1 MDRREVAESMK
12 ALVVYDSR
20 FGNTE
25 KIAMA
30 IGKALSGEVR
40 VVRSKE
46 VDFDEIRSLD
56 LLIAGSPTWGGRP
69 STEMRT
75 FLNRIPKNALN
86 DIQVAS
92 FDTRDTS
99 VLTKVFGKA
108 APRIAACLKDKGG
121 NLVAPPEGFTVKG
134 LQGPLEEGALERA
147 TLFAERIAA
156 GVQKCKT

>member
-1 MDRREVAESMK
+1 MK
-12 ALVVYDSR
+12 TLIVYDSR

-30 IGKALSGEVR
+30 IGKALSGEVK

-46 VDFDEIRSLD
+46 VNFDEIHSID

-69 STEMRT
+69 STEMRE

-86 DIQVAS
+86 NIKVAS

-99 VLTKVFGKA
+99 MLTKVFGKA
-108 APRIAACLKDKGG
+108 APRIAACLKNKGG
-121 NLVAPPEGFTVKG
+121 NLVAPSEGFIVKG
-134 LQGPLEEGALERA
+134 LRGPLEEGEVERA
-147 TLFAERIAA
+147 TQWAKRIVV
-156 GVQKCKT
+156 GE

>member
-1 MDRREVAESMK
+1 MK

-30 IGKALSGEVR
+30 IGKALSGEVK
-40 VVRSKE
+40 VVRAKE
-46 VDFDEIRSLD
+46 VNLDEIHSTD

-69 STEMRT
+69 STEMRE

-86 DIQVAS
+86 NIQVAS

-121 NLVAPPEGFTVKG
+121 NLVAPPEGFAVKG

-147 TLFAERIAA
+147 TQFAERIAA
-156 GVQKCKT
+156 GEQKDKT

>member
-1 MDRREVAESMK
+1 MK
-12 ALVVYDSR
+12 TLIVYDSR

-46 VDFDEIRSLD
+46 VNFDEIHSTD

-69 STEMRT
+69 STEMRE

-86 DIQVAS
+86 NIKVAS

-99 VLTKVFGKA
+99 MLTRVFGKA
-108 APRIAACLKDKGG
+108 APRIAACLKNKGG
-121 NLVAPPEGFTVKG
+121 NLVAAPEGFIVKG
-134 LQGPLEEGALERA
+134 LRGPLEEGALERA
-147 TLFAERIAA
+147 TQWAKRIVV
-156 GVQKCKT
+156 GE

>member
-1 MDRREVAESMK
+1 MK
-12 ALVVYDSR
+12 TLIVYDSR

-46 VDFDEIRSLD
+46 VNFDEIHSTD

-69 STEMRT
+69 STEMRE

-86 DIQVAS
+86 NIKVAS

-99 VLTKVFGKA
+99 MLTKVFGKA
-108 APRIAACLKDKGG
+108 APRIAACLKVPWRK
-121 NLVAPPEGFTVKG
+121 
-134 LQGPLEEGALERA
+134 ER
-147 TLFAERIAA
+147 LSELRS
-156 GVQKCKT
+156 GQKELLSVNKSTKRKYSNI

>member
-1 MDRREVAESMK
+1 MK
-12 ALVVYDSR
+12 TLIVYDSR

-30 IGKALSGEVR
+30 IGKALSGEVK
-40 VVRSKE
+40 VVRAKE
-46 VDFDEIRSLD
+46 VNFDEIHSTD
-56 LLIAGSPTWGGRP
+56 LFIAGSPTWGGRP
-69 STEMRT
+69 STEMRE
-75 FLNRIPKNALN
+75 FLNRIPKDGLN
-86 DIQVAS
+86 HIQVAS

-121 NLVAPPEGFTVKG
+121 NLVAPPVGFTVKG

-147 TLFAERIAA
+147 THWAKRIA
-156 GVQKCKT
+156 VDQQKPKT